1 MYLYSE
7 LLPSWLVGNILSFV
21 LGEFPSCLGHARV
34 LGVLFSS
41 HHSAKIL
48 WWLNP
53 HIHRRLAC
61 SVSKGP
67 LDNKRQQGVDI
78 GLTSWLHQVLLN

>member
-1 MYLYSE
+1 MYFYSE
-7 LLPSWLVGNILSFV
+7 PLPSWLVGNILSFA

-41 HHSAKIL
+41 HYPGKIL
-48 WWLNP
+48 CWLNP
-53 HIHRRLAC
+53 HIHCRLAC

-78 GLTSWLHQVLLN
+78 GLTSWLLQVLLN